1 MTPKFDTYALDREA
15 VESSTES
22 DFAMADSS
30 GSADR
35 VPTASVELLGRG
47 SALAIL
53 GGVTLAGLVLR
64 LYCLGA
70 KNLWLDEMWSVVVAR
85 MPLYSVLWSART
97 QDPNAALYN
106 ICLHFWMW
114 LGQSEAAVRAFS
126 LVCGVA
132 LIPVMYLLGSQL
144 FQRSVGL
151 LASALT
157 SVNLFHI
164 QYSQEARAYSLVV
177 LLVGLSSLFFV
188 RYVEKG
194 ALWSWVGYV
203 LASVLAVYAHIF
215 AILVLAAH
223 VASLVFLRRRNVPW
237 KGLISAAVATGLG
250 ILPLGMLV
258 FERTRSPFVV
268 FKWIPQP
275 TVRRVYDLFY
285 SLAGNANYYGIE
297 IRHNIANKALF
308 AIYCVVCLVTLSLAI
323 RSWLSAKPSAE
334 TWRQGLLFVWLFLP
348 IAVVLGFSILVQSWF
363 INRYLLICLPA
374 LVLIAAQGVG
384 ALRPSWLAVTAF
396 ATILITSFAGLPQYY
411 RYRIQYQEWKATTDY
426 IVSHQRP
433 GDGAVFCVAH
443 GRLLF
448 EYYRDKDHLPTQSSG
463 LDLAYPDLKN
473 QDTDPRALSYF
484 PPLSDDQIS
493 AMVVQHQR
501 VWFVLY
507 PDDWVPG
514 YETSRHIEAA
524 LTRNFNRVSET
535 KQYTVIIRL
544 YSNDDV
550 AGRLTG
556 GAQDVPTDLLPR

>member
-1 MTPKFDTYALDREA
+1 MPDSPLTSHRLPEA
-15 VESSTES
+15 TIDAVRQGT
-22 DFAMADSS
+22 
-30 GSADR
+30 
-35 VPTASVELLGRG
+35 
-47 SALAIL
+47 ALAIL
-53 GGVTLAGLVLR
+53 AGLTLAGFVLR

-70 KNLWLDEMWSVVVAR
+70 KNLWLDEMWSVVIAR
-85 MPLYSVLWSART
+85 MPLHSVLWSART

-114 LGQSEAAVRAFS
+114 FGQSEAAIRAFS

-132 LIPVMYLLGSQL
+132 LIPVMYLLGKQL
-144 FQRSVGL
+144 FHRSVGL
-151 LASALT
+151 LASGLT
-157 SVNLFHI
+157 AVNLFHI

-188 RYVEKG
+188 RYVEKRTLG
-194 ALWSWVGYV
+194 SWAGYV

-223 VASLVFLRRRNVPW
+223 VASLVFLRRRDVPW
-237 KGLISAAVATGLG
+237 KGLISAAAATGFGIIPLG
-250 ILPLGMLV
+250 ILV

-323 RSWLSAKPSAE
+323 RSWLSAKQSVE
-334 TWRQGLLFVWLFLP
+334 TWRQGLLLVWLFLP

-374 LVLIAAQGVG
+374 LLLISAEGIHAV
-384 ALRPSWLAVTAF
+384 RPRWLAVTAF
-396 ATILITSFAGLPQYY
+396 AAILITSFAGLPQYY
-411 RYRIQYQEWKATTDY
+411 GYRLQYQEWKSATDY
-426 IVSHQRP
+426 IVANQLP

-448 EYYRDKDHLPTQSSG
+448 EYYRDKDHPNQSSD

-473 QDTDPRALSYF
+473 EDTDPRALSYF
-484 PPLSDDQIS
+484 PQLSDDQIA
-493 AMVVQHQR
+493 AMVAKHRR

-514 YETSRHIEAA
+514 YDTSRKIEAA
-524 LTRNFNRVSET
+524 LTRKFNRVRET
-535 KQYTVIIRL
+535 KQYTVIVRL
-544 YSNDDV
+544 YSNDEV

-556 GAQDVPTDLLPR
+556 GAPGVATDLPL

>member
-1 MTPKFDTYALDREA
+1 
-15 VESSTES
+15 
-22 DFAMADSS
+22 
-30 GSADR
+30 
-35 VPTASVELLGRG
+35 
-47 SALAIL
+47 
-53 GGVTLAGLVLR
+53 
-64 LYCLGA
+64 
-70 KNLWLDEMWSVVVAR
+70 
-85 MPLYSVLWSART
+85 
-97 QDPNAALYN
+97 
-106 ICLHFWMW
+106 
-114 LGQSEAAVRAFS
+114 
-126 LVCGVA
+126 
-132 LIPVMYLLGSQL
+132 
-144 FQRSVGL
+144 
-151 LASALT
+151 
-157 SVNLFHI
+157 
-164 QYSQEARAYSLVV
+164 
-177 LLVGLSSLFFV
+177 
-188 RYVEKG
+188 
-194 ALWSWVGYV
+194 
-203 LASVLAVYAHIF
+203 
-215 AILVLAAH
+215 
-223 VASLVFLRRRNVPW
+223 
-237 KGLISAAVATGLG
+237 
-250 ILPLGMLV
+250 
-258 FERTRSPFVV
+258 
-268 FKWIPQP
+268 
-275 TVRRVYDLFY
+275 
-285 SLAGNANYYGIE
+285 
-297 IRHNIANKALF
+297 
-308 AIYCVVCLVTLSLAI
+308 
-323 RSWLSAKPSAE
+323 
-334 TWRQGLLFVWLFLP
+334 
-348 IAVVLGFSILVQSWF
+348 
-363 INRYLLICLPA
+363 LLICLPA

-396 ATILITSFAGLPQYY
+396 AIILITSFAGLPQYY

-544 YSNDDV
+544 YSNDDI

>member
-30 GSADR
+30 GIADR
-35 VPTASVELLGRG
+35 VPIASMELLGRG
-47 SALAIL
+47 SVLAIL
-53 GGVTLAGLVLR
+53 AGVTVAGFVLR

-132 LIPVMYLLGSQL
+132 LIPVMYLLGRQL

-223 VASLVFLRRRNVPW
+223 VASLVFLRRRDVPW

-323 RSWLSAKPSAE
+323 RSWLSAKQSAE
-334 TWRQGLLFVWLFLP
+334 TWRQGLLFAWLFLP

-396 ATILITSFAGLPQYY
+396 VTILITSFAGLPQYY

-426 IVSHQRP
+426 IVSNQRP

-448 EYYRDKDHLPTQSSG
+448 EYYRDKDHLPTQSSD

-484 PPLSDDQIS
+484 PSLSDDQIS

-514 YETSRHIEAA
+514 YETSRQIEAA

-550 AGRLTG
+550 AGSLTG
-556 GAQDVPTDLLPR
+556 GAQDVPTDLPPR